1 MTDEDAAVEDWI
13 SSQAAVDSSII
24 NSSLFREDY
33 IYLNYKK
40 DKGDGENVDTLPW
53 EESLKEVS
61 AKTIFTF
68 ITITS
73 IVTLIIDPKM
83 IVVALPASV
92 LAALLFSMIRKG
104 GRKRRRVGEIKSGE
118 EIW

>member
-24 NSSLFREDY
+24 DSSLFREDY
-33 IYLNYKK
+33 SYFRR
-40 DKGDGENVDTLPW
+40 DRDSEENVDTLPW

-61 AKTIFTF
+61 AKAIFTF

-104 GRKRRRVGEIKSGE
+104 RRKRRRAGEIKPGE
-118 EIW
+118 EVW